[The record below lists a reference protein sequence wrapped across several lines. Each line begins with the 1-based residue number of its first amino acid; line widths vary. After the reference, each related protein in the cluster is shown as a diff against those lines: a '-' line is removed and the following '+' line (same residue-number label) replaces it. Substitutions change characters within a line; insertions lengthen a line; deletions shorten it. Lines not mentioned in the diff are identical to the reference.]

1 MFSIIT
7 QALRLAAARWPA
19 LLAWYLAG
27 WLARYLLIELAAT
40 VGANSALLGLML
52 MPLAILARLGSF
64 LAMFLVLRSAMP
76 SFSSLSDRGEDGIDR
91 TTSVGA
97 ATKTTS
103 LAQIFLI
110 SIVPFFTFYAGW
122 KLFENDTIAYAQ
134 SALTKINY
142 FEDLKVGT
150 VLNLQLD
157 ASTISVVVVAFAA
170 RFAIK
175 KYSAKLPRWTNLIA
189 VYLESLWVYLTIF
202 LISFYLEDVWA
213 WVDSR
218 AAVRWYEGFWAT
230 VGDFFTPLAVVWSGI
245 QWAIGEVGAL
255 ALLPLAWLTLAG
267 VVYGRALAK
276 PTITFRPQSRYYSGV
291 RARVT
296 AMPKGLLR
304 RVKDVGVDFFSR
316 FAPITN
322 ALLLI
327 WRAGVVPMGLFV
339 LAYAVL
345 EAGIVWLD
353 LAAVRLIGPHDFY
366 NWWLNFDGMLGF
378 AVAVLIE
385 PLRLCLV
392 AAAYDFC
399 LRKLEERQEDA
410 GMTTPTDGL
419 PAARGGRHGAAAA
432 PSAPA
437 PATA

>member
-1 MFSIIT
+1 VFSIIT

-91 TTSVGA
+91 TKTVASSV
-97 ATKTTS
+97 KTGKLT
-103 LAQIFLI
+103 QIFLT

-122 KLFENDTIAYAQ
+122 KLFEADTIAYAK
-134 SALTKINY
+134 SALTKINF

-157 ASTISVVVVAFAA
+157 AATISVVVVAFAA
-170 RFAIK
+170 RFTIK
-175 KYSAKLPRWTNLIA
+175 KFSARLPRWTNLIA

-218 AAVRWYEGFWAT
+218 AAVRWYEDFWAS
-230 VGDFFTPLAVVWSGI
+230 VGDFLTPLAVVWSGI
-245 QWAIGEVGAL
+245 QWVIGEVGAL

-267 VVYGRALAK
+267 VIYGRALAK
-276 PTITFRPQSRYYSGV
+276 PTITFRPQSRYYTGV

-296 AMPKGLLR
+296 ALPKGLFR
-304 RVKDVGVDFFSR
+304 RIKDVGVDFFSR
-316 FAPITN
+316 FAPVTN

-327 WRAGVVPMGLFV
+327 WRAGVVPVGLFV

-353 LAAVRLIGPHDFY
+353 LAAVRFIGPHDFY
-366 NWWLNFDGMLGF
+366 MWWLNFDGMLGF

-410 GMTTPTDGL
+410 GMTTSAEGTP
-419 PAARGGRHGAAAA
+419 PAGGGRHSAA
-432 PSAPA
+432 SDPA
-437 PATA
+437 VPTPVTV